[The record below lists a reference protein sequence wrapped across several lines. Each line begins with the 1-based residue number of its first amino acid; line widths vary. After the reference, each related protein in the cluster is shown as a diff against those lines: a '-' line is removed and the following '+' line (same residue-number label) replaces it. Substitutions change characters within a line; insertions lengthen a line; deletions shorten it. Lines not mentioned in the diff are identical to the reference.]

1 MCEAGQRQIKIVDA
15 RIDGLVYDL
24 YGLTEEEVKVVVE
37 KVRESKNLD
46 AFAVHKKYPNIAKI
60 FSKEWFESEFRQEKE
75 DMHLLANQFDHYGE
89 NSLHWIDHLE
99 EYLETMKDE
108 IERNRKHFYDGLR
121 NKGQYT
127 STLAEIEIGSLFKN
141 IGFQNVQLEPPIP
154 DPKKNGSGDIK
165 IIDAETEVFIE
176 VRTIRGKEGEILD
189 KGKGVEIR
197 KMESHRPIDLQ
208 SKIVAEIHGLSGFYP
223 GIVVLYIDQS
233 IINDRDIEKAFYD
246 AIAWIVNGEVVQVEP
261 GESAMDNT
269 IISAILSYFHY
280 FSDGCV
286 IRKELYLNPK
296 ANIPL
301 PNSIIT
307 KLRDSGIEIKEEPIE
322 LERNYR

>member
-1 MCEAGQRQIKIVDA
+1 M
-15 RIDGLVYDL
+15 
-24 YGLTEEEVKVVVE
+24 VE

-108 IERNRKHFYDGLR
+108 IERNRKHFYDGLK
-121 NKGQYT
+121 NKDQYT
-127 STLAEIEIGSLFKN
+127 STSAEIEIGSLFKN

-197 KMESHRPIDLQ
+197 KMESHRSIDFKTKIEVKVRQL
-208 SKIVAEIHGLSGFYP
+208 SKNNP
-223 GIVVLYIDQS
+223 GIVVLYLDPA

-246 AIAWIVNGEVVQVEP
+246 GIAWAVNGEVVHIEP

-269 IISAILSYFHY
+269 IISALLLYSHC
-280 FSDGCV
+280 FSNGCK

-307 KLRDSGIEIKEEPIE
+307 KFRDNGIEIKKEPIE
-322 LERNYR
+322 LERDSP

>member
-1 MCEAGQRQIKIVDA
+1 MEQDKELYERQIKIVDA
-15 RIDGLVYDL
+15 QIDRLVYDL
-24 YGLTEEEVKVVVE
+24 YGLTEEVVKVVE
-37 KVRESKNLD
+37 EMRESKNLD

-60 FSKEWFESEFRQEKE
+60 FSKEWFESEFRKEKE

-127 STLAEIEIGSLFKN
+127 STLAEIEIGSIFKN

-154 DPKKNGSGDIK
+154 DSKKNGDIK
-165 IIDAETEVFIE
+165 ISDAETEVFIE

-197 KMESHRPIDLQ
+197 KMESHRSIDFKTKIEVKVRQL
-208 SKIVAEIHGLSGFYP
+208 SKNNP
-223 GIVVLYIDQS
+223 GIVVLYRDQS

-246 AIAWIVNGEVVQVEP
+246 GIAWIVNGEIVQVEP

-307 KLRDSGIEIKEEPIE
+307 KFRDRGIDIKEEPII
-322 LERNYR
+322 LEWNYR